1 MIEYKNYDKV
11 IPTSEVEKL
20 LRDLKIQNIPM
31 GILYSTKS
39 KITKKDI
46 IDYDVIDGKANC
58 IYIR

>member
-46 IDYDVIDGKANC
+46 IDYDVIDGKA
-58 IYIR
+58 